1 MSWTEK
7 TLKDALD
14 TLINRFISKE
24 KFYSKLGKATEIN
37 ETELTFVFVPND
49 ETAPITCNMAVV
61 ETATQAFVLVPK
73 DGSTT
78 VVTFTNKGD
87 PYQVNTQEAEK
98 VLINA
103 EQTVFNAGSNGGLIV
118 VGSQT
123 AKLNQLVSEMQ
134 TELAA
139 IAIGIAG
146 AGGTYTPGTLTT
158 FNKSDYEN
166 DKVKQGR
173 SYPFSFTISGDD
185 ANDFT
190 VIVNVVQKPGGT
202 AALTQT
208 LEYSNDT
215 RSWSGAFSGTDTA
228 QLNVGEWWMVF
239 TAENTDEN
247 VGEPVK
253 LYVQRGWQ
261 AGL

>member
-1 MSWTEK
+1 MT
-7 TLKDALD
+7 TL
-14 TLINRFISKE
+14 
-24 KFYSKLGKATEIN
+24 
-37 ETELTFVFVPND
+37 PN
-49 ETAPITCNMAVV
+49 
-61 ETATQAFVLVPK
+61 
-73 DGSTT
+73 
-78 VVTFTNKGD
+78 
-87 PYQVNTQEAEK
+87 
-98 VLINA
+98 
-103 EQTVFNAGSNGGLIV
+103 
-118 VGSQT
+118 
-123 AKLNQLVSEMQ
+123 
-134 TELAA
+134 
-139 IAIGIAG
+139 
-146 AGGTYTPGTLTT
+146 
-158 FNKSDYEN
+158 
-166 DKVKQGR
+166 KVKQGR